1 MTKKLET
8 RNGTG
13 APRPG
18 QFSETQKS
26 ADPTQVKNYAAAM
39 QRLFSVK
46 KHDAT
51 QLHYDF
57 RLSHNGALL
66 SWAIPDGPSYWP
78 GDEREAIQVKDHSL
92 EYAFSERVIYEGPG
106 AGTLMQW
113 DWGTWVPLPGYADVD
128 ACMRNG
134 LLKFALLGEKL
145 KGNWTLA
152 RVKLYARNRPNV
164 IWTLTKE
171 QDSFARTKAARSI
184 LEEAPNSI
192 ITGRTMKAIAE
203 DPNKSKYRDK
213 DQGKLFEE

>member
-1 MTKKLET
+1 
-8 RNGTG
+8 
-13 APRPG
+13 
-18 QFSETQKS
+18 
-26 ADPTQVKNYAAAM
+26 M

-46 KHDAT
+46 KHHAT
-51 QLHYDF
+51 HLHYDF
-57 RLSHNGALL
+57 RLSHNGTLF

-78 GDEREAIQVKDHSL
+78 GHEREAIQVKDHSL

-113 DWGTWVPLPGYADVD
+113 DWGTWVPSPGYTDVD

-134 LLKFALLGEKL
+134 LLKFILLGEKL
-145 KGNWTLA
+145 KGSWTLA
-152 RVKLYARNRPNV
+152 RVKLYARNRRSV

-171 QDSFARTKAARSI
+171 QDVFARSEAARSI

-192 ITGRTMKAIAE
+192 ITGRTMKEIAE

-213 DQGKLFEE
+213 DQGKLFDE